1 MSTAQPP
8 VQECPEVERE
18 VEVEAPVAKSPKID
32 IALLNQWV
40 DVKNVKNYYKTDQFH
55 VTGNYFRVNVWSRT
69 SREDCLMDNFAI
81 PFSYYV
87 EYKDGVL
94 TDKTIHSTNTVK
106 KNYFR

>member
-8 VQECPEVERE
+8 VQECPEVEQE

-32 IALLNQWV
+32 IALLNQWANV
-40 DVKNVKNYYKTDQFH
+40 KDVKDYYKTEQFH
-55 VTGNYFRVNVWSRT
+55 VVGNYFRINIWSRT
-69 SREDCLMDNFAI
+69 VRKDCIMDEFKI

-94 TDKTIHSTNTVK
+94 TERRFTAPTL
-106 KNYFR
+106 